1 MALTMRIYVDLDE
14 TMTWTSME
22 IEDRKKKKRE
32 KILAVTK
39 QISI

>member
-1 MALTMRIYVDLDE
+1 MRIYVDLDE

-22 IEDRKKKKRE
+22 IEDRKKKRE